1 MVTPLFQSLTF
12 KGPLTCFHSASP
24 VDAITAPFR
33 GSGVPGGWSGQEKRP
48 GMWFPRSFNRTSVR
62 LILGHEGYVL
72 SLAPDRS

>member
-33 GSGVPGGWSGQEKRP
+33 GSGVPGGGP
-48 GMWFPRSFNRTSVR
+48 GKKKDRGCGFPGPLIER
-62 LILGHEGYVL
+62 LY
-72 SLAPDRS
+72 A